1 MPIADVD
8 ERENLNEVVEKAW
21 SAFRR
26 AGALPACVN
35 LAVPILF
42 FGDLHA
48 YRASETRVLTVGK
61 NPSLK
66 EFPKNSPFRRFPLA
80 KNTTA
85 DEPDV
90 YLDALSAYFY
100 TDSCPYHDWFNAYEP
115 FLNGM
120 EASYYGGKPSTAL
133 HTDICSPVATDPTWR
148 DLHQDVQKALEH
160 DGVPLWHDLLDVLKP
175 HVVVISVAEDHLE
188 QVQFRALSGW
198 VDVHAFE
205 RKKDGSRRK
214 RPFKVKARWHEVNGE
229 PSLFIFGEAAQTPLG
244 SITDRQKQEAGVI
257 ARGLLLSGS

>member
-26 AGALPACVN
+26 AGALPASVN
-35 LAVPILF
+35 PAVPILF

-48 YRASETRVLTVGK
+48 YRASETRVLTVGT

-90 YLDALSAYFY
+90 YLDALSAYFH

-133 HTDICSPVATDPTWR
+133 HTDICSPVATNPTWSELGR
-148 DLHQDVQKALEH
+148 DRADLQAV
-160 DGVPLWHDLLDVLKP
+160 GVPLWHELLKVLRP
-175 HVVVISVAEDHLE
+175 QIVLLSVAKDHLDRIRFPAIAE
-188 QVQFRALSGW
+188 WRSLRVFMRTGQG
-198 VDVHAFE
+198 DP
-205 RKKDGSRRK
+205 RK
-214 RPFKVKARWHEVNGE
+214 RPYAVRARWYAVDGEESLFVFGQAAFTPFQLLSRDQKFKVGAVALETYQNG
-229 PSLFIFGEAAQTPLG
+229 
-244 SITDRQKQEAGVI
+244 R
-257 ARGLLLSGS
+257 